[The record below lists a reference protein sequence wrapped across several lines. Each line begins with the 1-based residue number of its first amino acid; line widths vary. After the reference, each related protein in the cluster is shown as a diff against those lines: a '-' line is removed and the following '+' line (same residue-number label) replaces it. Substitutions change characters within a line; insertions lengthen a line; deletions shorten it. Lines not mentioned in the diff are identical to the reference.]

1 MSNGS
6 SIDKDNNDDSD
17 NSQDDY
23 FIRVQQNSGVK
34 DTNQQADYSINL
46 SSDFL
51 SLPQDNISTP
61 KIYSAGL
68 QYEEINMKLS
78 KGIQDRM
85 SKR

>member
-34 DTNQQADYSINL
+34 ETNQQAD
-46 SSDFL
+46 
-51 SLPQDNISTP
+51 
-61 KIYSAGL
+61 
-68 QYEEINMKLS
+68 
-78 KGIQDRM
+78 
-85 SKR
+85 